1 MSEIYIKDVKTKDI
15 IQTFEAYSLG
25 LGIYKVLDI
34 YKSENDK
41 RIFKCIKMQL
51 NEKRSLIETDIRAL
65 VDEKDVLSV
74 CNKIKREY

>member
-1 MSEIYIKDVKTKDI
+1 MSEIYIKDIKTKDI
-15 IQTFEAYSLG
+15 IQTFEAHSLG
-25 LGIYKVLDI
+25 VGIYKVLDI

-51 NEKRSLIETDIRAL
+51 NEKRSLIETNTRAL

-74 CNKIKREY
+74 CNKIKRE